1 MRVFISADMEGVAGV
16 VHDEQTDPANAEYRH
31 FRELMVAE
39 CNAAI
44 EGALEAGAQEI
55 VVNDSHW
62 NQRNLLPQAL
72 HPRAEL
78 VSGRPNKLWMCEGMG
93 PGFDAAFLVGYHAS
107 AGTRDA
113 VLPHTYA
120 WIDKVQAIRLN
131 GTRQSEGS
139 LNGYVCGYFDCPV
152 ALFTGDA
159 PAVSEMHGFVTE
171 VEGVVVKEGLG
182 PSSGRSLAPVEACS
196 RIRTGA
202 ARALERLG
210 NIPPL
215 VVAGRADMEID
226 FAHPGLADRSEL
238 VWGVKRLSDLTVGFG
253 GDDYL
258 EVFKLMLA
266 LVQLAGA
273 A

>member
-1 MRVFISADMEGVAGV
+1 MRVFISVDMEGVAGV
-16 VHDEQTDPANAEYRH
+16 VDGRQTDPREPDFVRY
-31 FRELMVAE
+31 RELMQRE

-44 EGALEAGAQEI
+44 EGALEGGAQEI

-62 NQRNLLPQAL
+62 HQRGLSPLGL

-78 VSGRPNKLWMCEGMG
+78 VAGSPSKLWMCEGMG
-93 PGFDAAFLVGYHAS
+93 PGFDAAFFVGYHAS

-113 VLPHTYA
+113 VIAHSYA
-120 WIDKVQAIRLN
+120 GADVVQAIRLN
-131 GTRQSEGS
+131 GKPQSEGS
-139 LNGYVCGYFDCPV
+139 LNGAVCAYFDCPL

-159 PAVSEMHGFVTE
+159 AAVSEMHGFVTE

-182 PSSGRSLAPVEACS
+182 FQSARSLHPEEACA

-202 ARALERLG
+202 CRALERLG

-215 VVAGRADMEID
+215 RVEGRCELEID
-226 FAHPGLADRSEL
+226 FTNPGQADRTEL
-238 VWGVKRLSDLTVGFG
+238 VWGVRRLSDLGVAFG

-258 EVFKLMLA
+258 EVYKLMLA
-266 LVQLAGA
+266 LVILAGYS
-273 A
+273 

>member
-1 MRVFISADMEGVAGV
+1 MRVFISVDMEGVAGV
-16 VHDEQTDPANAEYRH
+16 VEGKQTNPADEGFAHYRD
-31 FRELMVAE
+31 LMRRE

-44 EGALEAGAQEI
+44 EGALDAGAQEI

-62 NQRNLLPQAL
+62 NQRGLSPQGL

-78 VSGRPNKLWMCEGMG
+78 VSGQPNLLSMCEGIG
-93 PGFDAAFLVGYHAS
+93 PGFDAAFFVGYHGR
-107 AGTRDA
+107 AGTQDA
-113 VLPHTYA
+113 VLDHSYA
-120 WIDKVQAIRLN
+120 DSRVVHEVRID
-131 GTRQSEGS
+131 GERQSEGS
-139 LNGYVCGYFDCPV
+139 LNGYLCGAFDCPV

-159 PAVSEMHGFVTE
+159 AAVSEMHEYVTE

-182 PSSGRSLAPVEACS
+182 YQAARSVHPDEACG

-202 ARALERLG
+202 CRALERLG

-215 VVAGRADMEID
+215 RVEGRADLEID
-226 FAHPGLADRSEL
+226 FTHPGGADRAEL
-238 VWGVKRLSDLTVGFG
+238 IWGVRRLSDRTVAFG

-266 LVQLAGA
+266 LLALA
-273 A
+273 DRT

>member
-1 MRVFISADMEGVAGV
+1 MRVFISVDMEGVAGV
-16 VHDEQTDPANAEYRH
+16 VEGKRTNPADEGFAHYRD
-31 FRELMVAE
+31 LMQRE

-44 EGALEAGAQEI
+44 EGALDAGAQEI

-62 NQRNLLPQAL
+62 HQLGLEPLRLN
-72 HPRAEL
+72 PRAEL
-78 VSGRPNKLWMCEGMG
+78 VSGSPSRLSMCEGIG
-93 PGFDAAFLVGYHAS
+93 PGFDAAFFVGYHAS
-107 AGTRDA
+107 AGTRGA

-120 WIDKVQAIRLN
+120 AIDVVQAMRLN
-131 GTRQSEGS
+131 GRRQSEGS
-139 LNGYVCGYFDCPV
+139 INGAVCGYFDCPV

-159 PAVSEMHGFVTE
+159 AAVSEMHEYVTE

-182 PSSGRSLAPVEACS
+182 YQAARSVHPDEACG

-202 ARALERLG
+202 CRALERLG

-215 VVAGRADMEID
+215 RVEGRADLEID
-226 FAHPGLADRSEL
+226 FTHPGGADRAEL
-238 VWGVKRLSDLTVGFG
+238 IWGVRRLSGQTVAFG

-266 LVQLAGA
+266 VVALADY
-273 A
+273 

>member
-1 MRVFISADMEGVAGV
+1 MRVFLSVDMEGVAGV
-16 VHDEQTDPANAEYRH
+16 VDGSQTDPKSPDYPRYRT
-31 FRELMVAE
+31 LMTRE

-44 EGALEAGAQEI
+44 EGALDAGVQEI

-62 NQRNLLPQAL
+62 DQRNLLPDEL

-78 VSGRPNKLWMCEGMG
+78 VSGRPNKLWMCEGIG
-93 PGFDAAFLVGYHAS
+93 PGFDTAFFVGYHAS

-113 VLPHTYA
+113 AQAHTYA
-120 WIDKVQAIRLN
+120 WIDTVQEIRLN
-131 GTRQSEGS
+131 GVRQAEGS
-139 LNGYVCGYFDCPV
+139 LNGAVCAYFDCPV

-159 PAVSEMHGFVTE
+159 AAVSEMHGFVTE

-182 PSSGRSLAPVEACS
+182 FQAARSLHPDEACA

-202 ARALERLG
+202 CRALERLG

-215 VVAGRADMEID
+215 RVEG
-226 FAHPGLADRSEL
+226 RSEL
-238 VWGVKRLSDLTVGFG
+238 VIEFTNPGQADRAELIWGVRRLSDLTVTFG

-258 EVFKLMLA
+258 EVYKLMLA
-266 LVQLAGA
+266 LVILAGYP
-273 A
+273 